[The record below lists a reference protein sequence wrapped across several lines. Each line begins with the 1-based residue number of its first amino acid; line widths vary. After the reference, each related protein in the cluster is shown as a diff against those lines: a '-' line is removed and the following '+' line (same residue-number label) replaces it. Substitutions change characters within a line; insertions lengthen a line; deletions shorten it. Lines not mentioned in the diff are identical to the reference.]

1 MDHRQ
6 HSSFMKIA
14 QRKGYLSMESD
25 NKQANRIQKQE
36 KWLIVVSLA
45 VGIIMLLSFIRRFF

>member
-6 HSSFMKIA
+6 HSRFMKIA

>member
-6 HSSFMKIA
+6 HPSFMKTA

>member
-1 MDHRQ
+1 
-6 HSSFMKIA
+6 MKIA